1 MDDAGNLNVASLTSR
16 GNVSGGSGSS
26 IMGTDGNINGSL
38 WGGWLSTWLSNNK
51 VSVGLQVARQTAMNN
66 FGVVSA
72 VNGTLPAPWMV
83 SGPANAT
90 ANAISIIGDWLHV

>member
-1 MDDAGNLNVASLTSR
+1 
-16 GNVSGGSGSS
+16 
-26 IMGTDGNINGSL
+26 
-38 WGGWLSTWLSNNK
+38 
-51 VSVGLQVARQTAMNN
+51 MNN

-83 SGPANAT
+83 CGLSGPANAT